1 MPTSLTILTDIA
13 KVVRSSLGGQE
24 KINSVTGNGAT
35 TIDLANGNVQT
46 LTLTADTTLSLI
58 GALNGTSCSLVL
70 KVRQDLAG
78 GHVLTLPTIL
88 WPGGAPPTL
97 PTDPEAFSKLV
108 LETEDGGTTWEG
120 NVAGLGYA

>member
-1 MPTSLTILTDIA
+1 MAITILTDIA

-24 KINSVTGNGAT
+24 KIHSVTATTAAT
-35 TIDLANGNVQT
+35 TIDLAHGNVQT
-46 LTLTADTTLSLI
+46 LVLTTDTTLTLI
-58 GALNGTSCSLVL
+58 GAVAGVSCSLVL
-70 KVRQDLAG
+70 KVRQDVAG
-78 GHVLTLPTIL
+78 EHTLTLPAIL

-97 PTDPEAFSKLV
+97 PTTASTLSKLV